1 MCEGDQRDA
10 ARCAASHWLANVLC
24 EELNQEL
31 RRSPEIPATQ
41 STPTTTTTTRLVFG
55 FPLAVRPAVHLSP
68 FAIRRSQQG
77 GEEEG
82 GTVGGGGGQLEEQRE
97 TKSFQT
103 HAGRKLFSLDSH
115 MDGEQRRP

>member
-31 RRSPEIPATQ
+31 RTSPEIPATQ
-41 STPTTTTTTRLVFG
+41 STPTPTTTTTRLVFG

-82 GTVGGGGGQLEEQRE
+82 GTVGGG
-97 TKSFQT
+97 
-103 HAGRKLFSLDSH
+103 AV
-115 MDGEQRRP
+115 